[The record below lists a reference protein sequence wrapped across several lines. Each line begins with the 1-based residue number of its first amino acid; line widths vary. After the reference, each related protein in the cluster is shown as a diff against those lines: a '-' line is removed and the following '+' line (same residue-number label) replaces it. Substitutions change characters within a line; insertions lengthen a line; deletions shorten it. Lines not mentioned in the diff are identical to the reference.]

1 MESSSYTTSYWQ
13 YLQHGLELT
22 QETTALIHQVL
33 EDSNWEEP
41 QSPLDLNNYGV
52 VALIEAENSPDRVTR
67 EMYLELAIAALSE
80 GAGGHPLCA
89 AHLALTQSLLGTR
102 DEAIQQA
109 FSSFMAGLQSS
120 HTNGSSPMGLIY
132 LPLQWYTQPEARREA
147 LSEILNPVHGYA
159 QSLLLLAEIL
169 QQAQF
174 VFYNAVGLRFLQ
186 LAIALFPHSA
196 YLQHKLGISSLMNCQ
211 WEGTLFLHRA
221 QQQQPTNPL
230 FLQALYLAYQ
240 DLGQPEQAND
250 WQATAQSLKPS
261 DCDTPDLKPEWQWV
275 NWARSSQFTSVPF
288 EQTLALAVEPS
299 FRSVVTGVLL
309 AEGDWFEAEMEF
321 WRDQVQPGM
330 TVIDVGAN
338 VGVYAFSAA
347 QRVGATG
354 RVLAVEPFSG
364 CVACLEQTCRIN
376 QLDWV
381 TVCRGAASD
390 RNGTAHLALYS
401 ASEMN
406 QVMTEIEAAEIPT
419 EAVPCF
425 TLDTLMERE
434 GLQRV
439 DLLKIDAE
447 GHELQVL
454 QGSDRLL
461 NQYSPI
467 ILYENIAGRQ
477 GSNLPVAEFLIE
489 NGYQLF
495 RYQPFVKQLIPVS
508 SLAELQGNLNIIALP
523 A

>member
-13 YLQHGLELT
+13 YLQRGSLEQT
-22 QETTALIHQVL
+22 QATTAHVDKML
-33 EDSNWEEP
+33 EATDWEEP
-41 QSPLDLNNYGV
+41 QSALDLNNYAV
-52 VALIEAENSPDRVTR
+52 VALIEAENSLDRVTR
-67 EMYLELAIAALSE
+67 DMYLEMAIAALSE
-80 GAGGHPLCA
+80 GAASHPLCA
-89 AHLALTQSLLGTR
+89 AHLAIIQSLLGVG
-102 DEAIQQA
+102 DEAIQRS
-109 FSSFMAGLQSS
+109 FSSFMNGLQSF
-120 HTNGSSPMGLIY
+120 HTHDPSPSGLVY
-132 LPLQWYTQPEARREA
+132 LPLQWYSQPKAHHEL
-147 LSEILNPVHGYA
+147 LSDLLNPSHSDD

-169 QQAQF
+169 QQVQF

-186 LAIALFPHSA
+186 LAIALFPQSA
-196 YLQHKLGISSLMNCQ
+196 FLQHKLGISSLMNSR

-221 QQQQPTNPL
+221 QQQQPNNPL
-230 FLQALYLAYQ
+230 FLQALYLAYR
-240 DLGQPEQAND
+240 DLEQPEQASY
-250 WQATAQSLKPS
+250 WKEAAQIVELS
-261 DCDTPDLKPEWQWV
+261 DAKPEWQWITL
-275 NWARSSQFTSVPF
+275 SSSSHFTYVPF

-321 WRDQVQPGM
+321 WRDQAQPGM

-338 VGVYAFSAA
+338 VGVYTFSAA
-347 QRVGATG
+347 QRVSATG

-364 CVACLEQTCRIN
+364 CVDCLAETRRVN

-390 RNGTAHLALYS
+390 RDGTAHLALHS

-406 QVMTEIEAAEIPT
+406 QVMTEADASEIAT

-454 QGSDRLL
+454 KGSDRLL
-461 NQYSPI
+461 KTYAPI
-467 ILYENIAGRQ
+467 ILYENIAGSQ

-495 RYQPFVKQLIPVS
+495 RYQPFVKQLIPLD
-508 SLAELQGNLNIIALP
+508 SLSELQGNLNIIAIP

>member
-1 MESSSYTTSYWQ
+1 MESSSHTSYWH
-13 YLQHGLELT
+13 YLQRSGLVLT
-22 QETTALIHQVL
+22 QKTTAHVHQML
-33 EDSNWEEP
+33 EATYWEEP
-41 QSPLDLNNYGV
+41 QSALDLNNYAV
-52 VALIEAENSPDRVTR
+52 VALIEAENSRDRVTR
-67 EMYLELAIAALSE
+67 EMYLEMAIAALSE
-80 GAGGHPLCA
+80 GAETHLLCA
-89 AHLALTQSLLGTR
+89 AHLAITQSLLGAG
-102 DEAIQQA
+102 DEAIQRS
-109 FSSFMAGLQSS
+109 FSSFMAGLQSAHIIDS
-120 HTNGSSPMGLIY
+120 MPTGLIY
-132 LPLQWYTQPEARREA
+132 LPMQWYAQPKAHHDL
-147 LSEILNPVHGYA
+147 LSELLNPGDGGD
-159 QSLLLLAEIL
+159 QSLRLLAEIL

-186 LAIALFPHSA
+186 LAIALFPQSA
-196 YLQHKLGISSLMNCQ
+196 FLQNKLGISSLMNGR

-221 QQQQPTNPL
+221 QQQQPNNPL
-230 FLQALYLAYQ
+230 FLQALYLAYR
-240 DLGQPEQAND
+240 DLEQPEQSNY
-250 WQATAQSLKPS
+250 WQDAAQTLKPPES
-261 DCDTPDLKPEWQWV
+261 DAPEWQWL
-275 NWARSSQFTSVPF
+275 NLERSSQFTYVPF
-288 EQTLALAVEPS
+288 DQTLALAVEPS

-321 WRDQVQPGM
+321 WRDRAQPGM

-338 VGVYAFSAA
+338 VGVYTFSAA

-364 CVACLEQTCRIN
+364 CVDCLAETRRLN

-390 RNGTAHLALYS
+390 RNGIAHLALHS

-406 QVMTEIEAAEIPT
+406 QVMTEADASEIAT

-454 QGSDRLL
+454 KGSDRLL
-461 NQYSPI
+461 KTYTPT
-467 ILYENIAGRQ
+467 ILYENIAGSQ

-495 RYQPFVKQLIPVS
+495 RYQPFVKQLIPLD
-508 SLAELQGNLNIIALP
+508 SLTELQGNLNIIALP

>member
-1 MESSSYTTSYWQ
+1 MTFSSYITFYWQ
-13 YLQHGLELT
+13 YLQCSGLELP
-22 QETTALIHQVL
+22 QETVAHVHLML
-33 EDSNWEEP
+33 EATNWEEP
-41 QSPLDLNNYGV
+41 QSALELNNHAV

-67 EMYLELAIAALSE
+67 EMYLESAIAALSE
-80 GAGGHPLCA
+80 GAETNLLCA
-89 AHLALTQSLLGTR
+89 AHLAITQSLLGAG
-102 DEAIQQA
+102 DEAIQRS
-109 FSSFMAGLQSS
+109 FSSFMAGLRSAHAADS
-120 HTNGSSPMGLIY
+120 MPTGLIY
-132 LPLQWYTQPEARREA
+132 LPRQWYAQPKAHYEP
-147 LSEILNPVHGYA
+147 LSAILNPVNGYQ

-186 LAIALFPHSA
+186 LAIALFPQSA
-196 YLQHKLGISSLMNCQ
+196 FLQHKLGISSLMNSR
-211 WEGTLFLHRA
+211 WEGALFLHRA
-221 QQQQPTNPL
+221 QQQQPRNPL
-230 FLQALYLAYQ
+230 FLQALYLAYR
-240 DLGQPEQAND
+240 DLEQPEQASYWKEAAKIVKSADSTPD
-250 WQATAQSLKPS
+250 WQWIHLA
-261 DCDTPDLKPEWQWV
+261 D
-275 NWARSSQFTSVPF
+275 SSQFTYVPF
-288 EQTLALAVEPS
+288 EQTMALAVEPS

-309 AEGDWFEAEMEF
+309 ASGDWFEAEMEF
-321 WRDQVQPGM
+321 WRDQAQPGM

-338 VGVYAFSAA
+338 VGVYTFSAA
-347 QRVGATG
+347 QRVGVTG

-364 CVACLEQTCRIN
+364 CVDCLTETRRVN

-390 RNGTAHLALYS
+390 RNGIAHLALYS

-406 QVMTEIEAAEIPT
+406 QVMTEADASTVTT

-425 TLDTLMERE
+425 MLDTLMEQE

-454 QGSDRLL
+454 KGSDRLL
-461 NQYSPI
+461 KTYAPT
-467 ILYENIAGRQ
+467 ILYENIAGSQ

-495 RYQPFVKQLIPVS
+495 RYQPFVKQLIPLD

>member
-1 MESSSYTTSYWQ
+1 MARVHQ
-13 YLQHGLELT
+13 LLEAT
-22 QETTALIHQVL
+22 H
-33 EDSNWEEP
+33 WEEP
-41 QSPLDLNNYGV
+41 QSPLDLNNYAV
-52 VALIEAENSPDRVTR
+52 VALVEAENSPDRVTR

-80 GAGGHPLCA
+80 GAASHPLCA
-89 AHLALTQSLLGTR
+89 AHLAITQSLLGAR

-109 FSSFMAGLQSS
+109 FSSFMGGLQSF
-120 HTNGSSPMGLIY
+120 HTHEASPPGLIY
-132 LPLQWYTQPEARREA
+132 LPLQWYAQPKAHHDL
-147 LSEILNPVHGYA
+147 LSELLNPRAGDD

-186 LAIALFPHSA
+186 LAIALFPQSA
-196 YLQHKLGISSLMNCQ
+196 FLQHKLGISSLMNSR
-211 WEGTLFLHRA
+211 WEGVLFLHRA
-221 QQQQPTNPL
+221 QQQQPHNPL
-230 FLQALYLAYQ
+230 FLQALYLAYR
-240 DLGQPEQAND
+240 DLDQPEQSNY
-250 WQATAQSLKPS
+250 WKETAQALKPP
-261 DCDTPDLKPEWQWV
+261 DTNTPEWQWIHL
-275 NWARSSQFTSVPF
+275 ADSSQFTYVPF
-288 EQTLALAVEPS
+288 EPTLALAVEPS

-321 WRDQVQPGM
+321 WRDQAQPGM

-338 VGVYAFSAA
+338 VGVYTFSAA
-347 QRVGATG
+347 QRVGVTG

-364 CVACLEQTCRIN
+364 CVDCLAETRRVN
-376 QLDWV
+376 HLDWV
-381 TVCRGAASD
+381 TICRGAASD

-406 QVMTEIEAAEIPT
+406 QVMTELESDASATAT

-425 TLDTLMERE
+425 TLDTLMEQE
-434 GLQRV
+434 DLQRV

-461 NQYSPI
+461 KQHSPI
-467 ILYENIAGRQ
+467 ILYENIAGKQ

-495 RYQPFVKQLIPVS
+495 RYQPFVKQLIPLS

-523 A
+523 AQ

>member
-1 MESSSYTTSYWQ
+1 MASLSYTTPYWQ
-13 YLQHGLELT
+13 YLQCSGLELP
-22 QETTALIHQVL
+22 QETVAHVHLMLGGT
-33 EDSNWEEP
+33 NWEEP
-41 QSPLDLNNYGV
+41 QSALELNNYAV
-52 VALIEAENSPDRVTR
+52 VALIEAKNSPDRVTR

-80 GAGGHPLCA
+80 GAETHPLCA
-89 AHLALTQSLLGTR
+89 AHLAIIQSLLGAG
-102 DEAIQQA
+102 DEAIQRS
-109 FSSFMAGLQSS
+109 FSSFMNGLQSF
-120 HTNGSSPMGLIY
+120 HTNGSSPPGLIY
-132 LPLQWYTQPEARREA
+132 LPLQWYAQSTAHHEL
-147 LSEILNPVHGYA
+147 LSEILNPGDGDD

-186 LAIALFPHSA
+186 LAIALFPQSA
-196 YLQHKLGISSLMNCQ
+196 FLQHKLGISSLMNSR
-211 WEGTLFLHRA
+211 WEGMLFLHRA
-221 QQQQPTNPL
+221 QQQQPNNPL
-230 FLQALYLAYQ
+230 FLQALYLAYR
-240 DLGQPEQAND
+240 DLEQPEQENY
-250 WQATAQSLKPS
+250 WQDAAQTLKPPES
-261 DCDTPDLKPEWQWV
+261 DAIEWQWV
-275 NWARSSQFTSVPF
+275 NLERSSQFTYVSF

-309 AEGDWFEAEMEF
+309 ASGDWFEAEMEF
-321 WRDQVQPGM
+321 WRDQAQPGM
-330 TVIDVGAN
+330 MVIDVGAN
-338 VGVYAFSAA
+338 VGVYTFSAA

-364 CVACLEQTCRIN
+364 CVNCLEETRRVN

-390 RNGTAHLALYS
+390 RDGTAHLALHS

-406 QVMTEIEAAEIPT
+406 QVMSEVDSSTVAT

-425 TLDTLMERE
+425 TLDTLVERQ

-454 QGSDRLL
+454 KGSDRLL
-461 NQYSPI
+461 KTYAPT
-467 ILYENIAGRQ
+467 ILYENIAGSQ

-495 RYQPFVKQLIPVS
+495 RYQPFVKQLIPLD
-508 SLAELQGNLNIIALP
+508 SLTELQGNLNIIALP

>member
-1 MESSSYTTSYWQ
+1 MESSSYTTSYWH
-13 YLQHGLELT
+13 YLQRSGLERT
-22 QETTALIHQVL
+22 QEATARVQQML
-33 EDSNWEEP
+33 EATHWEEP
-41 QSPLDLNNYGV
+41 QSALDLNNYAV

-80 GAGGHPLCA
+80 GAASHPLCA
-89 AHLALTQSLLGTR
+89 AHLAIIHSLLGAG
-102 DEAIQQA
+102 DEAIQRS
-109 FSSFMAGLQSS
+109 FSSFMAGLRSAHAAES
-120 HTNGSSPMGLIY
+120 MPTGLIY
-132 LPLQWYTQPEARREA
+132 LPMQWYAQPAA
-147 LSEILNPVHGYA
+147 HHDLLSELLNPVDTD

-174 VFYNAVGLRFLQ
+174 VFYNAAGLRFLQ
-186 LAIALFPHSA
+186 LAIALFPQSA
-196 YLQHKLGISSLMNCQ
+196 CLQHKLGISSLMNSR
-211 WEGTLFLHRA
+211 WEGALFLHRA
-221 QQQQPTNPL
+221 QQQQPNNSL
-230 FLQALYLAYQ
+230 FLQALYLAYR
-240 DLGQPEQAND
+240 DLEQPEPASYWKEAAKIVKLSDSTPD
-250 WQATAQSLKPS
+250 WQWIHLA
-261 DCDTPDLKPEWQWV
+261 D
-275 NWARSSQFTSVPF
+275 SSQFTYVPF
-288 EQTLALAVEPS
+288 EQTMVLAVEPS

-309 AEGDWFEAEMEF
+309 ASGDWFEAEMEF
-321 WRDQVQPGM
+321 WRDQAQPGM

-338 VGVYAFSAA
+338 VGVYTFSAA
-347 QRVGATG
+347 QQVGVTG

-364 CVACLEQTCRIN
+364 CVDCLAETRRAN

-390 RNGTAHLALYS
+390 RDGIAHLALHS

-406 QVMTEIEAAEIPT
+406 QVMTEADASTVTT

-425 TLDTLMERE
+425 MLDTLMEQE

-454 QGSDRLL
+454 KGSDRLL
-461 NQYSPI
+461 KTYAPT
-467 ILYENIAGRQ
+467 ILYENIAGSQ

-495 RYQPFVKQLIPVS
+495 RYQPFVKQLIPLG